1 MSDSTTPQDSAAMSP
16 ASVGSRGLDIIDRL
30 VACETRPLVTMGED
44 SETLRRDAGAWVE
57 LWKTLQDARAEI
69 AYLRRNRDQW
79 AAKAMLALGQ
89 AGAAK
94 ITDAEREAIA
104 CGIDAIR
111 DRFEGYEDCEPLQ
124 ATLRS
129 LLERTK

>member
-1 MSDSTTPQDSAAMSP
+1 MNKPTDGAEPSP
-16 ASVGSRGLDIIDRL
+16 ASAGSRGLDTIDRL
-30 VACETRPLVTMGED
+30 IACETRPLVTMGED

-94 ITDAEREAIA
+94 ITDAEREAIT